1 MQREDEIRKL
11 TGTVGRRERSAG
23 AEMVRGSVW
32 MVAMRWTMRGI
43 GVISTLI
50 LVRLLDPS
58 DFGII
63 ALAMIVVG
71 FLEVMAQS
79 GVELALIRGENPD
92 RDDYD
97 SAWTLQIIVSTVIA
111 VVLFAIAPAAASGF
125 DEPKLVAVIQALSLR
140 SLLSGFQNIGIMEFR
155 KSLNFPREFTFNVLK
170 KISGFVITVGLA
182 IALQNYW
189 ALVFGMITGTVA
201 EVLLSYAMHPY
212 RPRLCVRKI
221 RSLVPFSGWLVAFYV
236 CRFLGDRADI
246 FVIGGVAGTAFIGN
260 YYVASEVATAPTSEL
275 VAPMSRGL
283 YPVYSRMQSDQ
294 SWLVTNYLR
303 VLSTVALL
311 CVPIGFGIAAVAEDM
326 VLVFL
331 GSRWRETIPLIEYLA
346 VFGSFFAITNT
357 ILPFLTVVGRVRL
370 LALITGANALALA
383 ATLLFVTRSF
393 GVEFVAAS
401 RCALGAVA
409 MPIVFLVMSLFTE
422 LTLKGFLMAL
432 WHRFAAGILM
442 LITVK
447 AVHQQ
452 DLEPV
457 VLRLSMDIGVGV
469 VVFSLAVVALW
480 FLRGCPADLE
490 HAFANWLI
498 RKVSSIRWPR
508 GDR

>member
-1 MQREDEIRKL
+1 
-11 TGTVGRRERSAG
+11 
-23 AEMVRGSVW
+23 
-32 MVAMRWTMRGI
+32 
-43 GVISTLI
+43 
-50 LVRLLDPS
+50 
-58 DFGII
+58 
-63 ALAMIVVG
+63 
-71 FLEVMAQS
+71 
-79 GVELALIRGENPD
+79 
-92 RDDYD
+92 
-97 SAWTLQIIVSTVIA
+97 
-111 VVLFAIAPAAASGF
+111 
-125 DEPKLVAVIQALSLR
+125 
-140 SLLSGFQNIGIMEFR
+140 
-155 KSLNFPREFTFNVLK
+155 
-170 KISGFVITVGLA
+170 
-182 IALQNYW
+182 
-189 ALVFGMITGTVA
+189 
-201 EVLLSYAMHPY
+201 
-212 RPRLCVRKI
+212 
-221 RSLVPFSGWLVAFYV
+221 
-236 CRFLGDRADI
+236 
-246 FVIGGVAGTAFIGN
+246 
-260 YYVASEVATAPTSEL
+260 
-275 VAPMSRGL
+275 
-283 YPVYSRMQSDQ
+283 
-294 SWLVTNYLR
+294 
-303 VLSTVALL
+303 VALL
-311 CVPIGFGIAAVAEDM
+311 CVPIGFGIAAVAQDM